1 MSRLPTGVFP
11 LVTQRR
17 FVGVRVGDHR
27 SPRRGAG
34 DEVAGARPYRPGD
47 RRTWIDWRASARL
60 SAAHGAD
67 EFITREFFADTAPR
81 VVVAIDS
88 RPRMGLY
95 DSSFPWLD
103 KRAVVAET
111 VRLVAG
117 STAAERGDLAVVAE
131 QGGRPLWLSSRTPAR
146 ALEQLGRSEAL
157 SRCEAGPG
165 SLDGCLR
172 LLVRHAP
179 SLPAGTFVFVL
190 SDFVDAVTPRTW
202 QRLRALHWD
211 VTPVVIQDPTWEQSF
226 PDLRGVLVPVADVET
241 GALRDVWVG
250 RRSARERAREN
261 EARLDGLLAGFR
273 RVGFDPVVLG
283 SSEPDVIGAGFRR
296 WADRRIQ
303 LRRRSA

>member
-1 MSRLPTGVFP
+1 MSRLQAGVFP

-81 VVVAIDS
+81 VVLAIDS

-95 DSSFPWLD
+95 DASFPWLD

-111 VRLVAG
+111 VRLVAA

-131 QGGRPLWLSSRTPAR
+131 RDRRPLWLSSRTPAR
-146 ALEQLGRSEAL
+146 ALEQLGRCGAL
-157 SRCEAGPG
+157 SQFGADPG

-211 VTPVVIQDPTWEQSF
+211 VTPVVIQDPCGSSRSPTSVASCCR
-226 PDLRGVLVPVADVET
+226 LRTSRAAGCETSGSVA
-241 GALRDVWVG
+241 AAPA
-250 RRSARERAREN
+250 SARTGTRLGWRDFSEASGGSGSIPSCSGRASPTR
-261 EARLDGLLAGFR
+261 
-273 RVGFDPVVLG
+273 
-283 SSEPDVIGAGFRR
+283 
-296 WADRRIQ
+296 
-303 LRRRSA
+303 